1 MPLLQSEPVLALG
14 YDQLNS
20 GDVGTE
26 AGHVTRKECQAFR
39 GRVSADVKVWQRR
52 PSLAAASEGWEGWK
66 DGRMEGW
73 KDGRM
78 EGWKEQPH
86 RDHPCPPCEF
96 FSCCP
101 RRGQNFNSAAVIRT
115 NFRNAMVSHGGHG
128 RWIDPLM
135 RRLRRSFR
143 AWPRGW
149 RIPGSWGFRFASP
162 QAILKRSFAAEG
174 AGTNALEKRTRDRSK
189 LEGMTCLRR
198 SFRAWLR
205 GWRIPGVPLCF
216 TPGYL
221 EAQLRC

>member
-78 EGWKEQPH
+78 EGWKDGRSSHTLTTVPSV
-86 RDHPCPPCEF
+86 RVF
-96 FSCCP
+96 FLLP
-101 RRGQNFNSAAVIRT
+101 T
-115 NFRNAMVSHGGHG
+115 K
-128 RWIDPLM
+128 
-135 RRLRRSFR
+135 
-143 AWPRGW
+143 
-149 RIPGSWGFRFASP
+149 GSKF
-162 QAILKRSFAAEG
+162 
-174 AGTNALEKRTRDRSK
+174 
-189 LEGMTCLRR
+189 
-198 SFRAWLR
+198 
-205 GWRIPGVPLCF
+205 
-216 TPGYL
+216 
-221 EAQLRC
+221 

>member
-78 EGWKEQPH
+78 EGWK
-86 RDHPCPPCEF
+86 D
-96 FSCCP
+96 
-101 RRGQNFNSAAVIRT
+101 
-115 NFRNAMVSHGGHG
+115 G
-128 RWIDPLM
+128 RM
-135 RRLRRSFR
+135 E
-143 AWPRGW
+143 GW
-149 RIPGSWGFRFASP
+149 KDGRMEGWKDGRM
-162 QAILKRSFAAEG
+162 EG
-174 AGTNALEKRTRDRSK
+174 AA
-189 LEGMTCLRR
+189 
-198 SFRAWLR
+198 
-205 GWRIPGVPLCF
+205 
-216 TPGYL
+216 TP
-221 EAQLRC
+221 